1 MVLKVTE
8 VEGVRVRAPD
18 PVRDTLLVRDTEPHL
33 ELVPDEV
40 LEALAL
46 RVALKT
52 GEKLGEREKEKVG
65 MVVKLGVVDKEPE
78 REGVGEVTPDG
89 EGEGFMEGVD
99 WTVRDM
105 LAEAPWVKDR

>member
-8 VEGVRVRAPD
+8 VEGVRVRPPD

-33 ELVPDEV
+33 ELVPEEV
-40 LEALAL
+40 LEALEF
-46 RVALKT
+46 RVVLKT

-65 MVVKLGVVDKEPE
+65 MVVKLGVVDTESE
-78 REGVGEVTPDG
+78 GEGVEEITPEG
-89 EGEGFMEGVD
+89 EGEELREGVD
-99 WTVRDM
+99 WTERDM